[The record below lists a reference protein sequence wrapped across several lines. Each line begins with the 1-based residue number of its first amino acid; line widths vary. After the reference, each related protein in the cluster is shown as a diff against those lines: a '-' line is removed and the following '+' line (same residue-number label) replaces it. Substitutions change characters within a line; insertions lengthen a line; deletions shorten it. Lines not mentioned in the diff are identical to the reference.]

1 MESRTALHIWIRIG
15 TKITAGVMAATR
27 EAKEYRARAAEFE
40 RLADEASNPNSREVL
55 LLIAERW
62 ATLAEN
68 VEAEGL
74 IRSSPVGTSQAL
86 H

>member
-1 MESRTALHIWIRIG
+1 MESRIALHIWIRIE
-15 TKITAGVMAATR
+15 TKITAGAMATR